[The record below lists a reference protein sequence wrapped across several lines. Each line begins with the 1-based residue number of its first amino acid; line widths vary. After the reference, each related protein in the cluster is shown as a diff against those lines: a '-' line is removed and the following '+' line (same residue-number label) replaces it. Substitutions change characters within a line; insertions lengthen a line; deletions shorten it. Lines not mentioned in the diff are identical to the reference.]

1 MKITGNKNIFFF
13 SQEPIKAVTGAVLT
27 EKKKCNPTSPFLFV
41 PQVEWGVLSGSGH
54 TR

>member
-1 MKITGNKNIFFF
+1 MKRTWNKNVFFF

-27 EKKKCNPTSPFLFV
+27 EKKCNPTSPFLFV